1 MMAEFLISFVEKY
14 PQFEGRDFYITG
26 ESYAGH
32 YVPAISHNL
41 AFQHKEDLKL
51 NLKGLAIGN
60 GLVAPIS
67 QYPEYATFAKMKN
80 SSVMLSISFL
90 KEPSSHANFGLRQ
103 EFLESLL
110 KCAS

>member
-67 QYPEYATFAKMKN
+67 QYPEYATFAKDEKLIGEAEYL
-80 SSVMLSISFL
+80 VLKGAFL
-90 KEPSSHANFGLRQ
+90 T
-103 EFLESLL
+103 
-110 KCAS
+110 C